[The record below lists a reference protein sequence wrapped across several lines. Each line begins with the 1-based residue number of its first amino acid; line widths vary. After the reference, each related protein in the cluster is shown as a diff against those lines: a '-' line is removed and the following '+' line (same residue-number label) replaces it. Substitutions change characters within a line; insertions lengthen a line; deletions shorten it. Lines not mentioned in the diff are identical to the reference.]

1 MVPTTIAQIHQQAA
15 RENAEKAQAAQQ
27 SRESMSRGGS
37 RSGHRREGPQPGE
50 WQSVATGPRPPQRPT
65 DFSNIGRGVSSN
77 PSSGPTFGPSSV
89 FARGK
94 KGGGAGS
101 TPPLSRQNSSANMT
115 NMFAMLN
122 EADAGASESAEP
134 TPQRKKLQLQPRT
147 KPIPGDSDGEGEQS
161 DEDAS
166 SEDGEVDDAAK
177 PPMTEEDATTRIG
190 TDLKELWGEKDTGGS
205 RNPDDIVEYFRALP
219 TEHQHLLAEKLAEDV
234 FRIAKF
240 RDAEIV
246 AKGWTAALKAE
257 VVFAEDLKKG

>member
-1 MVPTTIAQIHQQAA
+1 M
-15 RENAEKAQAAQQ
+15 
-27 SRESMSRGGS
+27 
-37 RSGHRREGPQPGE
+37 
-50 WQSVATGPRPPQRPT
+50 
-65 DFSNIGRGVSSN
+65 SSN
-77 PSSGPTFGPSSV
+77 LSSGPTFGPSSV

-147 KPIPGDSDGEGEQS
+147 KPIPGDSDGEGDQS
-161 DEDAS
+161 GEDAN
-166 SEDGEVDDAAK
+166 SEDGEAEAASS
-177 PPMTEEDATTRIG
+177 MTEEAATTKVG
-190 TDLKELWGEKDTGGS
+190 MDSKELWGEKDSGGS
-205 RNPDDIVEYFRALP
+205 RNPDDIVEYFRTLP
-219 TEHQHLLAEKLAEDV
+219 AEHKHLLAEKLTEDL

-246 AKGWTAALKAE
+246 AKGWTAALQADA
-257 VVFAEDLKKG
+257 VSADDLRQGYVSQRWS

>member
-1 MVPTTIAQIHQQAA
+1 
-15 RENAEKAQAAQQ
+15 
-27 SRESMSRGGS
+27 MSRGGS

-50 WQSVATGPRPPQRPT
+50 WQSVAAGPRPPQRPT

-77 PSSGPTFGPSSV
+77 LSSGPTFGPSSV

-122 EADAGASESAEP
+122 EADTGASESAEP

-147 KPIPGDSDGEGEQS
+147 KPIPGDSDGEGDHS
-161 DEDAS
+161 GEDAT
-166 SEDGEVDDAAK
+166 SEDGEAEAK
-177 PPMTEEDATTRIG
+177 PSMTEEAATAKVG
-190 TDLKELWGEKDTGGS
+190 MDSKELWGEKDTGGS
-205 RNPDDIVEYFRALP
+205 RNPDDIVEYFRTLP
-219 TEHQHLLAEKLAEDV
+219 AEHKHLLAEKLAEDL

-240 RDAEIV
+240 RDAEVV
-246 AKGWTAALKAE
+246 AKGWEAALKAE
-257 VVFAEDLKKG
+257 AVSADDLKKGYVNAKCSEYLYR

>member
-1 MVPTTIAQIHQQAA
+1 
-15 RENAEKAQAAQQ
+15 
-27 SRESMSRGGS
+27 MSRGGS

-65 DFSNIGRGVSSN
+65 DFSNLGRGVSSN

-122 EADAGASESAEP
+122 EADTASEPAEP
-134 TPQRKKLQLQPRT
+134 TPQRKKLQLKPRT
-147 KPIPGDSDGEGEQS
+147 KPVEGESEGEGEQS
-161 DEDAS
+161 DEDAE
-166 SEDGEVDDAAK
+166 SEAGEAEEVEVAAK
-177 PPMTEEDATTRIG
+177 PSMSEEDATTRIG
-190 TDLKELWGEKDTGGS
+190 TDLKELWGEKDSGGS

-219 TEHQHLLAEKLAEDV
+219 KEHQHLLAEKLAEDV

-257 VVFAEDLKKG
+257 AVSADDLKKG